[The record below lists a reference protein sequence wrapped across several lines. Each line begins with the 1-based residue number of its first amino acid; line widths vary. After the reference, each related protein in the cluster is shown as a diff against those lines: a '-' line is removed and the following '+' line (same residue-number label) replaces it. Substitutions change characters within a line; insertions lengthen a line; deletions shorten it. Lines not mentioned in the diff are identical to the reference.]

1 MKKIMA
7 LVLAAMLLLGCC
19 SFAAAEDVPE
29 GYPAIIEGLNF
40 DGAEVYIYDW
50 YSTGTRSENP
60 TEEEQLTYDY
70 RDWLEA
76 TYNCKIIETAL
87 SDWTNQPAE
96 LQNFVMNQNP
106 DNKLAIIGIGGGFA
120 GPAVNNDLPE
130 PRQQAGDH
138 RYRRRFRGPGREQ
151 RSVYGVDLRPGQWP
165 V

>member
-19 SFAAAEDVPE
+19 SFAAAEEELPE
-29 GYPAIIEGLNF
+29 GYPAIIEGLDF

-76 TYNCKIIETAL
+76 TYNCKI
-87 SDWTNQPAE
+87 E
-96 LQNFVMNQNP
+96 LCHE
-106 DNKLAIIGIGGGFA
+106 
-120 GPAVNNDLPE
+120 PE